1 MKLCEALRM
10 EGMAINISMSI
21 DCKDSVNGE
30 AFLRTK
36 KMFSKNI
43 DAGIL
48 ALVAKRKRPWSYG
61 RRTLVL

>member
-43 DAGIL
+43 DAGI
-48 ALVAKRKRPWSYG
+48 
-61 RRTLVL
+61 